1 MKKPIKERI
10 GVCSWSLQP
19 ESAEDLVS
27 KLLDLDIRAVQI
39 ALDPI
44 RENPNGA
51 WSQWQNLC
59 TRHGIQ
65 MVSGMFTTIGEDYS
79 TLESIRRTGGIVPD
93 ETWEENWKRIQ
104 ADVEVAERLNLPFV
118 TFHAGFIPHDPQDP
132 GYAKI
137 VDRVRRIADLFGE
150 EGIVLGLET
159 GQENAETLLRFL
171 NDLERPNVKVNFD
184 PANMILYDQGEPVEA
199 VRKLGSWVYQCHIKD
214 ANRTKVPGTWGE
226 EVVVGTGQVDWEA
239 FLKALDEI
247 GFEGWCCIEREAG
260 DQRLEDISTAYEYI
274 VDLAD
279 RLGL

>member
-104 ADVEVAERLNLPFV
+104 ADVELAERLNLPFV